1 MKSLC
6 VIPVFNEY
14 IKLNRLIDQIK
25 NNQHKK
31 FNLKYIFVNNGSTD
45 ESLNLI
51 KKSGIKYLNLKKNKG
66 VGYALMMGFL
76 YANKYNYDYLVH
88 LAGNG
93 KMNPAQ
99 IDKFLELIVKYDFDF
114 VSGSR
119 FLEGSSKKNNPLIRL
134 IMIRSFS
141 FLLSLVLKKKITDT
155 TCGFRAFK
163 VNIFKNFK
171 NIFFKKEFFTY
182 GYEYFSYGKIIRS
195 EKIKFSEL
203 AVSMDYPSKTNYSK
217 IRPILDW
224 YIILKNWVKGLFDK
238 NEL

>member
-1 MKSLC
+1 MKTLC

-14 IKLNRLIDQIK
+14 TKLYRLIDQIK

-31 FNLKYIFVNNGSTD
+31 FNLQYIFVNNGSTD
-45 ESLNLI
+45 KSLNLI
-51 KKSGIKYLNLKKNKG
+51 KKSDIKYLNLKKNKG
-66 VGYALMMGFL
+66 VGYALMMGFF
-76 YANKYNYDYLVH
+76 YAKKYNFDYLVH

-99 IDKFLELIVKYDFDF
+99 IDNFLELIVKRDFDF

-134 IMIRSFS
+134 IMIKSFS
-141 FLLSLVLKKKITDT
+141 VLLSFIIKKKITDT

-171 NIFFKKEFFTY
+171 KNFFKKEFFTY

-224 YIILKNWVKGLFDK
+224 YIILKNWIKGLFDK

>member
-1 MKSLC
+1 MKALC

-14 IKLNRLIDQIK
+14 TKLNRLIDQIK
-25 NNQHKK
+25 KNQHKK
-31 FNLKYIFVNNGSTD
+31 FNLHYIFVNNGSTD
-45 ESLNLI
+45 NSLSLI
-51 KKSGIKYLNLKKNKG
+51 KKSNIKYLDLKKNKG
-66 VGYALMMGFL
+66 VGYALMIGFL
-76 YANKYNYDYLVH
+76 YAKKYNFDYLVH

-99 IDKFLELIVKYDFDF
+99 IDNFLELIIKYDFDF

-134 IMIRSFS
+134 IMIKSFS
-141 FLLSLVLKKKITDT
+141 FLLNKVIKKKITDA

-163 VNIFKNFK
+163 INIFKNFK
-171 NIFFKKEFFTY
+171 KNFFKREFFTY

-195 EKIKFSEL
+195 KKIKFTEL
-203 AVSMDYPSKTNYSK
+203 AVSMDYPSKINYSK

-224 YIILKNWVKGLFDK
+224 YIILKNWIKGLLDK

>member
-1 MKSLC
+1 MKTLC

-14 IKLNRLIDQIK
+14 TKLNRLIDQIK

-31 FNLKYIFVNNGSTD
+31 YNLQYIFVNNGSTD

-51 KKSGIKYLNLKKNKG
+51 KKSDIKYLNLKKNKG
-66 VGYALMMGFL
+66 VGYALMMGFF
-76 YANKYNYDYLVH
+76 YAKKYNFDYLVH

-99 IDKFLELIVKYDFDF
+99 IDNFLELIVKRDFDF

-134 IMIRSFS
+134 IMIKSFS
-141 FLLSLVLKKKITDT
+141 VLLSFIIKKKITDT

-171 NIFFKKEFFTY
+171 KNFFKKEFFTY

-195 EKIKFSEL
+195 KKIKFSEL
-203 AVSMDYPSKTNYSK
+203 PVSMDYPSKKNYSK
-217 IRPILDW
+217 IRPVLDW
-224 YIILKNWVKGLFDK
+224 YIIFKNWVKGLLDK

>member
-1 MKSLC
+1 MKTLC

-14 IKLNRLIDQIK
+14 SKLNNLIDQIK
-25 NNQHKK
+25 KNNHIKY
-31 FNLKYIFVNNGSTD
+31 NLQYIFVNNGSTD
-45 ESLNLI
+45 ESLRLI
-51 KKSGIKYLNLKKNKG
+51 KKSGVKYINLKNNKG

-76 YANKYNYDYLVH
+76 YAKKYNFNNLVH

-99 IDKFLELIVKYDFDF
+99 IDKFLELIIKKDYDF

-119 FLEGSSKKNNPLIRL
+119 FLDGSSKKNNPLIRL
-134 IMIRSFS
+134 ILIKTFSILLS
-141 FLLSLVLKKKITDT
+141 FLIRKKISDT

-171 NIFFKKEFFTY
+171 KNFFKEEFFTY
-182 GYEYFSYGKIIRS
+182 GYEYFSYGKIIKS
-195 EKIKFSEL
+195 NKIKFSEIP
-203 AVSMDYPSKTNYSK
+203 VSMDYPSKKNYSK
-217 IRPILDW
+217 IRPIVDW
-224 YIILKNWVKGLFDK
+224 YVILKYWIKGLIDK

>member
-1 MKSLC
+1 MKALC

-14 IKLNRLIDQIK
+14 TKLIRLIDQIK
-25 NNQHKK
+25 KNQHKK
-31 FNLKYIFVNNGSTD
+31 FNLQYIFVNNGSTD

-51 KKSGIKYLNLKKNKG
+51 KKSNIKYLDLKKNKG
-66 VGYALMMGFL
+66 VGYALMVGFL
-76 YANKYNYDYLVH
+76 YAKKYNFDYLVH

-134 IMIRSFS
+134 ILIKSFS
-141 FLLSLVLKKKITDT
+141 FLLSFIIKKKITDT

-163 VNIFKNFK
+163 INIFKNFEK
-171 NIFFKKEFFTY
+171 NFFKKEFFTY

-195 EKIKFSEL
+195 KKIKFSEL
-203 AVSMDYPSKTNYSK
+203 PVSMDYPSKRNYSK
-217 IRPILDW
+217 IRPVLDW
-224 YIILKNWVKGLFDK
+224 YIIFKNWVKGLLDK

>member
-1 MKSLC
+1 MKALC

-14 IKLNRLIDQIK
+14 TKLNRLIDQIK
-25 NNQHKK
+25 KNQHKN
-31 FNLKYIFVNNGSTD
+31 FNLQYIFVNNGSTD

-51 KKSGIKYLNLKKNKG
+51 KKSDIKYLDLKKNKG
-66 VGYALMMGFL
+66 VGYALMIGFL
-76 YANKYNYDYLVH
+76 YAKKYNFDYLVH

-134 IMIRSFS
+134 ILIKSFS
-141 FLLSLVLKKKITDT
+141 FLLSFVIRRKITDT

-163 VNIFKNFK
+163 INIFKNFK
-171 NIFFKKEFFTY
+171 KNFFRREFFTY

-195 EKIKFSEL
+195 KKIKFSEL
-203 AVSMDYPSKTNYSK
+203 PVSMDYPSKKNYSK
-217 IRPILDW
+217 IRPVLDW
-224 YIILKNWVKGLFDK
+224 YIIFKNWVKGLLDK